1 MRENNP
7 AVLYFECEVV
17 YSSFSNSLL
26 PLPLHFF
33 FPVCKILCF
42 TVIK

>member
-33 FPVCKILCF
+33 FLSVKFCVLL
-42 TVIK
+42 